1 MLAVVILILKI
12 LLIFILTLLGVVGLL
27 LVLILFVPF
36 KYKSCGLKEDDSFWI
51 HASVT
56 YLYPLI
62 NVKIK
67 YPEKKI
73 VEIKILFFTIF
84 TKSSY
89 VQEDNVFLTDSDA
102 KKENIQKSEVEGEM
116 NIDIIDKKESKCK
129 EAKYNETKHKET
141 KEKEFQDKG
150 SKNKEVNNKKNLEF
164 DQKEAQNKNT
174 SENKENKK
182 NIDKIAEYVKLT
194 AENKEIL
201 LDVIGTI
208 LKAIKTILPKKC
220 NIKIVCGTGQA
231 DSTGYICAIYYA
243 ILELLPRNIN
253 IFYEPVWTEK
263 ILKGDFE
270 IRGKI
275 RLINLIV
282 AAVKIIANKKV
293 RNLYKLIRSI

>member
-1 MLAVVILILKI
+1 MLAVVILKI

-27 LVLILFVPF
+27 LVLILFVPI
-36 KYKSCGLKEDDSFWI
+36 KYKSCGLKEDDNFWI
-51 HASVT
+51 HAFIT

-116 NIDIIDKKESKCK
+116 NIDIIDIKESKCK

-141 KEKEFQDKG
+141 KEKEFHDKE
-150 SKNKEVNNKKNLEF
+150 SKNKEVNNKKNVEF
-164 DQKEAQNKNT
+164 SQKGAQNKNT

-208 LKAIKTILPKKC
+208 LRAIKTILPRKC
-220 NIKIVCGTGQA
+220 NIKIMYGTGQA

-293 RNLYKLIRSI
+293 RNLYKMIRSI